1 MVPRTPI
8 RRSVPALLLAVVLVA
23 GSSAAATANDPQA
36 TRPLPA
42 IASAENALVGQ
53 STASYTPAPDGPP
66 SQATRTGLRWTPRVA
81 PAAVVA
87 PKPAATAKPKTPTTK
102 PASPKPTT
110 RTTTRTTKPATAPVY
125 RGTNHLW
132 IPALGINRSV
142 GYYYCGN
149 PRAPGLGVYRWGC
162 AGRNNTY
169 LLAHAF
175 AAFKPLH
182 DAYVR
187 GRLRKGMKAIYA
199 DGSGRVHTYVVI
211 WWRLTTP
218 DNGAFAYASLSQP
231 SMTLQTCVGS
241 YSQYRLIV
249 RLVRVS

>member
-8 RRSVPALLLAVVLVA
+8 RRSVPGLLLAVVLVA
-23 GSSAAATANDPQA
+23 GSSVAATANGPQA
-36 TRPLPA
+36 ALPAPA
-42 IASAENALVGQ
+42 IAPVENAVVAQ
-53 STASYTPAPDGPP
+53 SNAAYTPAPDGPP
-66 SQATRTGLRWTPRVA
+66 SHATRVGLQWVPPAPR
-81 PAAVVA
+81 AAVVA
-87 PKPAATAKPKTPTTK
+87 PKPATTAKPKPTTK

-110 RTTTRTTKPATAPVY
+110 RTTTKSTTATVY

-149 PRAPGLGVYRWGC
+149 PRPPGLGVYRWGC

-182 DAYVR
+182 DAYVQ